1 MSFIIEAKKIW
12 KFKDNIDTD
21 IIIPGRYLVLRDPK
35 EMASHAFEPLNANF
49 AKDVNKGD
57 IIVAGKNFGSGSSRE
72 EAPFVLK
79 VLGISAIIAES
90 YARIFFR
97 NAINFGLPS
106 VTVEGVSDMFNDG
119 DLALVNLKEGLVTN
133 LTSDRSTTVGPFPTE
148 VMRILEAGGL
158 VSFLKGEAAKG
169 RLYSQTVDRSKTRIN
184 K

>member
-97 NAINFGLPS
+97 NAINLGLPLFEVKDVS
-106 VTVEGVSDMFNDG
+106 NLIKEGDKVTIKVVEGSINVNGKEYKGTALPDFLIDMI
-119 DLALVNLKEGLVTN
+119 KEGGAVPAV
-133 LTSDRSTTVGPFPTE
+133 R
-148 VMRILEAGGL
+148 
-158 VSFLKGEAAKG
+158 K
-169 RLYSQTVDRSKTRIN
+169 RLGIA
-184 K
+184 

>member
-1 MSFIIEAKKIW
+1 MRYEVILMSYIIEAKKIW

-35 EMASHAFEPLNANF
+35 EMASHAFEPLDANF
-49 AKDVNKGD
+49 AKKVNKGD

-97 NAINFGLPS
+97 NAINLGLPLF
-106 VTVEGVSDMFNDG
+106 EIKD
-119 DLALVNLKEGLVTN
+119 APNLIKEGDKVAIN
-133 LTSDRSTTVGPFPTE
+133 VVKGAIE
-148 VMRILEAGGL
+148 VNGKTFQGTALPEFLIDMIKEGGAVPAVRKRLGL
-158 VSFLKGEAAKG
+158 V
-169 RLYSQTVDRSKTRIN
+169 
-184 K
+184 